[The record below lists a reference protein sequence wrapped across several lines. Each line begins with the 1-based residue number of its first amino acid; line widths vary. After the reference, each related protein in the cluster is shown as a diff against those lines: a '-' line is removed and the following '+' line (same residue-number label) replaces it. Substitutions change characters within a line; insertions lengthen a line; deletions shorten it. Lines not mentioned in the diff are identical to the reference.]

1 MEYKE
6 KFIDYLQYEKKYS
19 EYTIKFYSRDLDEF
33 TSFLTREEIEKVDN
47 KTLKNYMYFLSK
59 KGNTRRT
66 IARKLSTLK
75 SYYKYL
81 RKKKISDEDPF
92 ALVEKQHLSKRLPE
106 VLTIDEIVELMEIN
120 ITDKEHLNNRN
131 YLIVRLLFA
140 TGVRVSELT
149 NMKIGHF
156 DFNESYLKVRGKG
169 NKDRIVFFDED
180 TKNCILGYIKN
191 DWPNFVKEET
201 SYLFLNKFGKKI
213 SERSIELILQEKGRN
228 MKSPKDIYPHMIRH
242 TYASTLLESGA
253 DLRIIQELLGHTSLQ
268 ATQVY
273 TSLSNQKLQKNYLDS
288 HPHSKK

>member
-33 TSFLTREEIEKVDN
+33 TSFLTQEEIEKVDN

-149 NMKIGHF
+149 NMKIEHF
-156 DFNESYLKVRGKG
+156 DFNESYLKVRQQ
-169 NKDRIVFFDED
+169 R
-180 TKNCILGYIKN
+180 
-191 DWPNFVKEET
+191 
-201 SYLFLNKFGKKI
+201 
-213 SERSIELILQEKGRN
+213 
-228 MKSPKDIYPHMIRH
+228 
-242 TYASTLLESGA
+242 
-253 DLRIIQELLGHTSLQ
+253 
-268 ATQVY
+268 
-273 TSLSNQKLQKNYLDS
+273 
-288 HPHSKK
+288 